1 MNKPSKFALAIAVAL
16 SASAG
21 VASAQTIDN
30 WVNPYG
36 LTWMNGTN
44 EHCWRNNF
52 WTPATALQGCGGQAQ
67 APEVTANK
75 VTFNADTFFD
85 FDRATLKPE
94 GRNILDQ
101 VATQVQQLNLESL
114 IAVGHTDSVG
124 SDAYNQRLSE
134 RRAAAVKNYLVSK
147 GVPADQIIASGRGE
161 TQPVADNATRE
172 GRAKNRRVEI
182 EIVGSPRQ

>member
-16 SASAG
+16 SASASI
-21 VASAQTIDN
+21 ASAQTVDN

-36 LTWMNGTN
+36 QVWMNGTN
-44 EHCWRNNF
+44 EHCWRDNN
-52 WTPATALQGCGGQAQ
+52 WTPATAAQGCGAEA
-67 APEVTANK
+67 APEVTASK

-101 VATQVQQLNLESL
+101 VAAQVQQLNLESL

-124 SDAYNQRLSE
+124 ADAYNQRLSE
-134 RRAAAVKNYLVSK
+134 RRAASVKQYLVSK
-147 GVPADQIIASGRGE
+147 GIPAEQIIASGRGE
-161 TQPVADNATRE
+161 SQPVASNATRE

-182 EIVGSPRQ
+182 EIVGTPRK

>member
-1 MNKPSKFALAIAVAL
+1 MNKPSKFALAIAVAF
-16 SASAG
+16 SAAG
-21 VASAQTIDN
+21 AASAQTVDN

-36 LTWMNGTN
+36 LTWTNGTN
-44 EHCWRNNF
+44 EYCWQNNY
-52 WTPATALQGCGGQAQ
+52 WTPATAAQGCGASA
-67 APEVTANK
+67 APGVTANK

-101 VATQVQQLNLESL
+101 VAAQVQQLNLESL

-124 SDAYNQRLSE
+124 SEAYNQRLSE
-134 RRAAAVKNYLVSK
+134 RRAASVKSYLVSK

-161 TQPVADNATRE
+161 AQPVAPNTTRE
-172 GRAKNRRVEI
+172 GRAQNRRVEI
-182 EIVGSPRQ
+182 EIVGTPRQ

>member
-21 VASAQTIDN
+21 VAQAQTVDN
-30 WVNPYG
+30 WVSNYG

-44 EHCWRNNF
+44 EYCWQNNF
-52 WTPATALQGCGGQAQ
+52 WTPATALQGCGGQQ
-67 APEVTANK
+67 APAGITANK

-85 FDRATLKPE
+85 FDKATLKPE

-101 VATQVQQLNLESL
+101 VADQVSKLNLESL

-134 RRAAAVKNYLVSK
+134 RRAASVKNYLVSK
-147 GVPADQIIASGRGE
+147 GVPADQIIASGKGE
-161 TQPVADNATRE
+161 SAPVASNATRE
-172 GRAKNRRVEI
+172 GRAQNRRVEI
-182 EIVGSPRQ
+182 EIVGSPK

>member
-16 SASAG
+16 SAAG
-21 VASAQTIDN
+21 AASAQSTSN

-36 LTWMNGTN
+36 LTWTNGTN
-44 EHCWRNNF
+44 EYCWQDSS
-52 WTPATALQGCGGQAQ
+52 WTPATAAQGCGAE
-67 APEVTANK
+67 APSVTANK

-85 FDRATLKPE
+85 FDRATLKAE

-101 VATQVQQLNLESL
+101 VAAQVQQLNLESL

-124 SDAYNQRLSE
+124 ADAYNQGLSE
-134 RRAAAVKNYLVSK
+134 RRAASVKDYLVSK
-147 GVPADQIIASGRGE
+147 GVPADQVIASGRGE
-161 TQPVADNATRE
+161 SEPVASNATRE

-182 EIVGSPRQ
+182 EIVGTPR

>member
-16 SASAG
+16 SSG
-21 VASAQTIDN
+21 VASAQSVDN
-30 WVNPYG
+30 WVSNFG
-36 LTWMNGTN
+36 LNWKNGTD
-44 EHCWRNNF
+44 EYCWRDNF
-52 WTPATALQGCGGQAQ
+52 WTPATAAEGCGAT
-67 APEVTANK
+67 AKVDVTAKK

-94 GRNILDQ
+94 GRNVLDQ
-101 VATQVQQLNLESL
+101 VAEQVQKLNLESL

-124 SDAYNQRLSE
+124 SEKYNQRLSE
-134 RRAAAVKNYLVSK
+134 RRAASVKSYLVSK

-161 TQPVADNATRE
+161 SQPVASNATRE

-182 EIVGSPRQ
+182 EIVGTPR

>member
-1 MNKPSKFALAIAVAL
+1 MNKPSKFALAIAVAF
-16 SASAG
+16 SAAG
-21 VASAQTIDN
+21 AASAQTVDN

-44 EHCWRNNF
+44 EHCWQNNF
-52 WTPATALQGCGGQAQ
+52 WTPATAAQGCG
-67 APEVTANK
+67 APVAAPGVTSNK

-101 VATQVQQLNLESL
+101 VAAQVQQLNLESL

-134 RRAAAVKNYLVSK
+134 RRAAAVKSYLVSK

-161 TQPVADNATRE
+161 SQPVASNATRE

-182 EIVGSPRQ
+182 EIVGTPRQ